1 MQNRFGLKDFVMI
14 VLLLLVILMQFL
26 SIKASDREYGERQKT
41 DAALMKSNSTV
52 TTTMQRFD
60 DSVSGLSGEVDE
72 FSNIVDR
79 ALRENNQQITEAL
92 NTLSGRIDDV
102 IASGVRTTDGTSSD
116 SGGITLGDG
125 TSLARDAV
133 DTSWARSGDTPVTVS
148 TDWTYSNNPRR
159 DEGYAAG
166 GEFVEIFEGQP
177 RKITPY
183 RFSDVYGRRVNDVIL
198 ESLGWYDPMEL
209 TVRGRLAEAWQ
220 YADDGMWLRVKIRDE
235 AVFSDGTPV
244 EAHDVVFTFHDV
256 IFNPQIEADR
266 DRSVYYNIEKVEAL
280 GNKVVQFTFKNTNSD
295 NLEQAMLFRVMPE
308 HYYREFIDTPNS
320 YNNSNGLTMGSGPF
334 RLANL
339 DPNNQWNPGEDIRLV
354 RNESYWGPTP
364 PVDRLR
370 FTVIADGQA
379 RLTAYTNG
387 QGDMMRPSAE
397 QIMRKR
403 EDPGFAER
411 FDERVWYNM
420 RGGYAFIAWQSGEK
434 PDGTT
439 TPFADRRVR
448 LAMTHLID
456 RDRLIRDIAFGLA
469 RPRTG
474 PFSTTSAQSNP
485 DIEPWPYDM
494 ERAAELLEEAGW
506 VDRDGDNVLENEDG
520 EEFEF
525 EFTYSNGQ
533 ESTERIVNY
542 ISEQCAKIGIRLKK
556 NAIDWA
562 IMTTK
567 LNTRE
572 FDAITLAWSASKP
585 ESDPNQLWH
594 SDSIEGQGD
603 NFTQWSNPRADS
615 LIDRGSQTVDFDER
629 MAIWH
634 DLHEL
639 IHNEQPYTFMYEL
652 PWRRFTTKQTQN
664 FNEYNSGIEYYE
676 FWKDSS
682 GMGET
687 LSP

>member
-1 MQNRFGLKDFVMI
+1 MQNRFGIKDFVI
-14 VLLLLVILMQFL
+14 VLLMLIVLVMQAL
-26 SIKASDREYGERQKT
+26 TMLASDREYGERQKT
-41 DAALMKSNSTV
+41 DSALTKSNAVV

-60 DSVSGLSGEVDE
+60 DSVKKLSSEIDE
-72 FSNIVDR
+72 FSNIVDG
-79 ALRENNQQITEAL
+79 ALRQNNEQIVAAL
-92 NTLSGRIDDV
+92 TTLSGRIDAV
-102 IASGVRTTDGTSSD
+102 IASGVRTSDGTPSNAD
-116 SGGITLGDG
+116 GISLGDG
-125 TSLARDAV
+125 PGLSRANV
-133 DTSWARSGDTPVTVS
+133 DTSWAREDGTEVTIS
-148 TDWTYSNNPRR
+148 EPWTYSSNPRR
-159 DEGYAAG
+159 DPGYTAG

-183 RFSDVYGRRVNDVIL
+183 RFSDVYGRRVNDAII
-198 ESLGWYDPMEL
+198 ESLGWYDPTEL

-235 AVFSDGTPV
+235 AIFSDGTPV
-244 EAHDVVFTFHDV
+244 EAHDVAFTFHDV

-266 DRSVYYNIEKVEAL
+266 DRSVYYNIDKVTPIS
-280 GNKVVQFTFKNTNSD
+280 NKVVEFTFKNTNSD

-308 HYYREFIDTPNS
+308 HYYREFIDTPNTF
-320 YNNSNGLTMGSGPF
+320 NNSNGLTMGSGPF

-339 DPNNQWNPGEDIRLV
+339 DPNNQWAPGQDIRLV
-354 RNESYWGPTP
+354 RNENYWGPTP

-370 FTVIADGQA
+370 FRVISDGQA
-379 RLTAYTNG
+379 RLTAYSNG
-387 QGDMMRPSAE
+387 QGDMMRPSAD

-403 EDPGFAER
+403 EDQSFKDR

-420 RGGYAFIAWQSGEK
+420 RGGYAFIAWQTGEK

-439 TPFADRRVR
+439 TPFADQRVR

-456 RDRLIRDIAFGLA
+456 RDRIIRDISYGLA

-474 PFSTTSAQSNP
+474 PFSSTSKQSNS

-494 ERAAELLEEAGW
+494 DRAKELLAEAGW
-506 VDRDGDNVLENEDG
+506 TDTDGDNVLENEEGD
-520 EEFEF
+520 EFEF

-533 ESTERIVNY
+533 ESTERTVSY
-542 ISEQCAKIGIRLKK
+542 IGEQCAKIGIRMKK
-556 NAIDWA
+556 NPIDWA

-572 FDAITLAWSASKP
+572 FDCITLAWSASKP

-603 NFTQWSNPRADS
+603 NFTQWNNPEADR
-615 LIDRGSQTVDFDER
+615 LIDIGSQTVDFDER
-629 MAIWH
+629 MAVWH
-634 DLHEL
+634 QLHEL
-639 IHNEQPYTFMYEL
+639 IHQEQPYTFLMEL
-652 PWRRFTTKQTQN
+652 PWRRFTTKETKN
-664 FNEYNSGIEYYE
+664 FKEYNSGIEYHE